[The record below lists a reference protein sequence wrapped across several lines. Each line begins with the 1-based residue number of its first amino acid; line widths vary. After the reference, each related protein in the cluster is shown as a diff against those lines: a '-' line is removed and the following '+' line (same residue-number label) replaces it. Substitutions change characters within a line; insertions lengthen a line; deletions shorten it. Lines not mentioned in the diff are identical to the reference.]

1 MQVELLS
8 WNASEDPDRQPVENH
23 NADLVMYFGQREA
36 LAGGRLF
43 DRLRE
48 SYPEALLIGCSTGGQ
63 ILDNAFGEDDM
74 VTAAIRFADTK
85 LQLTSADIRDPNQSY
100 ACGKTIGASLNA
112 DGLAGIFVLSDG
124 TMVNGSDLAAGIA
137 DGVGENVPIMGG
149 LAGDG
154 DRFEET
160 LVGAGDRPRSGQIG
174 AIGFYG
180 NAVRFGHGSEGG
192 WDVFGPQRKVTRSS
206 GNILYELDGQPAL
219 DLYERYLGEEAEQLP
234 GSALLYPLQVW
245 DPKEPDNNVVRTV
258 LNVDREARSMTFAGN
273 VPEGFL
279 AQLMRGNLDRLA
291 AGAAEAARQAG
302 NSVSD
307 GQLAIMISCI
317 GRRLLMGQRVEE
329 EIEAASRELGSE
341 MPHLGFYSYGE
352 ICPRFVSGRP
362 RLHNQTMTISV
373 ISEHWI

>member
-1 MQVELLS
+1 MQVELLN
-8 WNASEDPDRQPVENH
+8 WNASEGPDGQSVENRD
-23 NADLVMYFGQREA
+23 ADLVMYFGQREA
-36 LAGGRLF
+36 LAGGRPF
-43 DRLRE
+43 DKLCE

-74 VTAAIRFADTK
+74 VTAAIRFSDTK

-100 ACGKTIGASLNA
+100 ACGKTIGADLKA

-124 TMVNGSDLAAGIA
+124 TMVNGSDLAEGIA
-137 DGVGENVPIMGG
+137 DGAGENVPIVGG

-160 LVGAGDRPRSGQIG
+160 LVGAGDRPRSGKIG

-180 NAVRFGHGSEGG
+180 NAIRFGHGSEGG

-219 DLYERYLGEEAEQLP
+219 DLYERYLGEEAKQLP

-245 DPKEPDNNVVRTV
+245 DPEEPDNNVVRTV

-302 NSVSD
+302 NSVPG

-373 ISEHWI
+373 ISEHSI